1 MVVQVSLTF
10 VELMVTW
17 DADSPLSF
25 ALDAW
30 VTSASTEVVLVT
42 VDVTAGTRDEHSL
55 AAAVFDARQPS
66 PRRGDA
72 SQALTLALT
81 LKLALL
87 ALNAEL
93 ALKLALLALNAE
105 LTLAEAANSKD

>member
-10 VELMVTW
+10 VELIVIW
-17 DADSPLSF
+17 DADSTLDF
-25 ALDAW
+25 TLDAW

-72 SQALTLALT
+72 SHALTLALALS
-81 LKLALL
+81 LKLAL
-87 ALNAEL
+87 ALDAEL
-93 ALKLALLALNAE
+93 A
-105 LTLAEAANSKD
+105 LAEAANEKD

>member
-17 DADSPLSF
+17 ASTLGFARDAS
-25 ALDAW
+25 

-66 PRRGDA
+66 PRKGDA

>member
-17 DADSPLSF
+17 AADSTLGF
-25 ALDAW
+25 TLDAW

-72 SQALTLALT
+72 
-81 LKLALL
+81 
-87 ALNAEL
+87 
-93 ALKLALLALNAE
+93 
-105 LTLAEAANSKD
+105 

>member
-10 VELMVTW
+10 IELMVTW
-17 DADSPLSF
+17 DWDST
-25 ALDAW
+25 LDLGRGDS

-66 PRRGDA
+66 PRKGDA
-72 SQALTLALT
+72 SQALTLALA
-81 LKLALL
+81 LALKKVL
-87 ALNAEL
+87 ALEAEL
-93 ALKLALLALNAE
+93 ALSSREKVI
-105 LTLAEAANSKD
+105 D